1 MNPHTL
7 LLLLLILTS
16 AAACT
21 HQGEPTVK
29 TDPQI
34 QWGLAIRT
42 IEAKQ
47 DTIGDEIGICITND
61 ALTYTLDSTTAQQ
74 LTKNRYAIQDLSGD
88 EPAVWVLKGQEFIHA
103 PVQCGSSDGKLT
115 LITKGLSG
123 GEFVVTSTSITPQ
136 K

>member
-1 MNPHTL
+1 MNPRI
-7 LLLLLILTS
+7 LLLLIFILTS
-16 AAACT
+16 VAACT
-21 HQGEPTVK
+21 HKEEPTVK
-29 TDPQI
+29 TVPQI
-34 QWGLAIRT
+34 QWGLAIHT

-88 EPAVWVLKGQEFIHA
+88 EPAVWVLKGQEFIHT
-103 PVQCGSSDGKLT
+103 PVQCGDSDGKLT